1 MKKIGNI
8 YGNICT
14 LDNLRLADKKA
25 QRGKSKQY
33 GVGIHKKNA
42 EANLLSLQHLL
53 LSKTYKTSPYTTF
66 IVNEGK
72 EREVFRLPYFPDR
85 ICHHAIMNVL
95 EPIFKS
101 VFTADTYSCIRGK
114 GIHNAFYTIRR
125 ALTDEP
131 GTRYCLKLDIK
142 KFYPSINHD
151 VLKAL
156 LRHKFKD
163 NDLLYLL
170 DEIIDSAPG
179 LPIGN
184 YLSQYLAN
192 FYLCYF
198 DHWLKEKKGVK
209 YYFRYADDI
218 VILADNKPYLHT
230 LLADIRQYLT
240 ENLKLEVKSNY
251 QVFPVASRSL
261 DFIGYKF
268 YHTHTLVR
276 KSIKQNF
283 ARKLA
288 KGANPQTIASYNG
301 WLTHADC
308 INLYNELM
316 RKFSDLNII
325 IENKSFT
332 GEKIAIKKI
341 LNKEISVVAYK
352 IGGSKYTDK
361 GTGKCLH
368 LQITLNGDKRVVFTG
383 SSTLMQQIEK
393 VPADA
398 FPFTTKI
405 IENEDRYEF
414 T

>member
-1 MKKIGNI
+1 MKRTGNI
-8 YGNICT
+8 YAQICT

-25 QRGKSKQY
+25 RRGKGNQY
-33 GVGIHKKNA
+33 GVRVHQKNA
-42 EANLLSLQHLL
+42 EDNLLRLQHLL
-53 LSKTYKTSPYTTF
+53 MTKTYVTSKYTTF

-95 EPIFKS
+95 EPIFKA

-114 GIHNAFYTIRR
+114 GIHNAFYTIRH
-125 ALTDEP
+125 ALKDEP

-151 VLKAL
+151 VLKSL

-198 DHWLKEKKGVK
+198 DHWLKETKGVK
-209 YYFRYADDI
+209 HYFRYADDI
-218 VILADNKPYLHT
+218 VVLADSKPYLHT

-240 ENLKLEVKSNY
+240 ENLKLEVKNNY

-261 DFIGYKF
+261 DFIGYRF
-268 YHTHTLVR
+268 YHTHTLLR

-288 KGANPQTIASYNG
+288 KGANPKTIASYNG
-301 WLTHADC
+301 WLSHANC

-316 RKFSDLNII
+316 RKFSELNIT

-398 FPFTTKI
+398 FPFVTTI
-405 IENEDRYEF
+405 IEVEDRYEF